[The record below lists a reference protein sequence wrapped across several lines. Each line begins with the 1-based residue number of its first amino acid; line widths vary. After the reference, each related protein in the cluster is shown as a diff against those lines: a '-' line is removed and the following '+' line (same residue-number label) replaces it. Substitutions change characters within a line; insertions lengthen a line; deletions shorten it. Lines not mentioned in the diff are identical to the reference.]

1 MRRLS
6 LVTVVALVVLAGCT
20 APISDAGDELDGDRE
35 LGRVGDYN
43 ATDTL
48 EIDGSDPLTED
59 EREAVKHRAMA
70 RIEEIRGLE
79 FEEDV
84 ELEVVSREEYRERW
98 QRDRDPA
105 SQFTNEL
112 WRGAFVVDGERDV
125 NEAFDDLYGDSILG
139 YYSDG
144 RIVLVVDDADD
155 RIDRTTLVHELV
167 HALQDQ
173 QFDLESGGAT
183 IDERRATTGLVEG
196 EAEYVPSLYDERCGE
211 QWECLDATAPDT
223 ASLDQRSFN
232 AGLFLSVYAPY
243 AEGPSFVA
251 HRHETTG
258 WEGVDAVHENPP
270 TSTAQLIHP
279 ERYPEG
285 RPADVAIEDRST
297 SEWEPMA
304 DGDGERRTE
313 TVGEA
318 TLFATLWANG
328 VIDRPLGEGAG
339 AYSRYNYSHPATD
352 GWTGDTFVAYA
363 DGDETGHV
371 WKLAWESET
380 DAREFRDAYVE
391 VLESQGAD
399 AVDSADG
406 VYRIPDDE
414 EFAGAYRVSLEG
426 DEVVIV
432 GGPTVADLE
441 AIHGSSSPSRSTAI
455 SPAAPPTAPTPEAT
469 SRPGTSADAS
479 RPANP

>member
-1 MRRLS
+1 MRRVS
-6 LVTVVALVVLAGCT
+6 LVVVVALVVLAGCT
-20 APISDAGDELDGDRE
+20 APISDAEDELDGDRE

-43 ATDTL
+43 ATDTI
-48 EIDGSDPLTED
+48 EIDGSGPLTED

-84 ELEVVSREEYRERW
+84 ELEVVNREEYRERW
-98 QRDRDPA
+98 QQDRDPA

-112 WRGAFVVDGERDV
+112 WRGAFVVDGETDV
-125 NEAFDDLYGDSILG
+125 NEAFDELYGDSILG

-144 RIVLVVDDADD
+144 RIVLVVDDDD

-173 QFDLESGGAT
+173 QFGLGSGGAT
-183 IDERRATTGLVEG
+183 IDERRATTGLAEG

-211 QWECLDATAPDT
+211 QWECLDAATPDT
-223 ASLDQRSFN
+223 APPDQRSFN
-232 AGLFLSVYAPY
+232 AGLFLSVYTPY
-243 AEGPSFVA
+243 AEGPTFVA

-258 WEGVDAVHENPP
+258 WEGVDAVHEDPP

-279 ERYPEG
+279 ERYPEA
-285 RPADVAIEDRST
+285 RPADVTVEDRST
-297 SEWEPMA
+297 SEWEPLT
-304 DGDGERRTE
+304 DDGERRTE

-318 TLFATLWANG
+318 TLFATLWSNG
-328 VIDRPLGEGAG
+328 VIGRPLGEGSG
-339 AYSRYNYSHPATD
+339 EYSRYNYSHPATD
-352 GWTGDTFVAYA
+352 GWAGDTFVAYG
-363 DGDETGHV
+363 DGNETGHV
-371 WKLAWESET
+371 WKLAWESEG

-414 EFAGAYRVSLEG
+414 EFAGAYRVDLEG

-432 GGPTVADLE
+432 GAPTVTDLE
-441 AIHGSSSPSRSTAI
+441 AIHRPSPTSTAI
-455 SPAAPPTAPTPEAT
+455 APAAPPTAPTPEAT
-469 SRPGTSADAS
+469 SRTGAPADAS
-479 RPANP
+479 VPVNP